1 MTDHIERLAAALAGT
16 YAIEREL
23 GRGGMATVYLAED
36 LRHHRKVAIK
46 LLPPE
51 IGRTLGAGRFLRE
64 IEIAARLQHPNI
76 VPLLDSGE
84 IEDLC
89 YYVMPYVAGESLHDR
104 LARGGEFAIPEAVG
118 ILREVA
124 DALSHAHARGV
135 VHRDIKPGN
144 ILLSGRHA
152 LVLDFGVAKAV
163 TEATGQEALTSSGIA
178 LGTPAYMAPEQ
189 ALADPVQDHR
199 VDIYALGVV
208 AYEMLAGRA
217 PFAAATLQEMLAAH
231 VTAEPEPL
239 GQQRAAV
246 PPGLAQLVMRC
257 LAKQPAERWQT
268 ADELL
273 EQLEVHGTPSSGSVA
288 GLARAALSHRI
299 QSLRRAVSPRRAAAG
314 IGIVMLIAVVLVA
327 VRHYGRIRWARTVAI
342 PGIQSFVE
350 DGEWGRAY
358 HLATEARAVLPRDS
372 ALESLWPAFSRST
385 SIESDPPGARV
396 YRRDNMG
403 ADTSWEYVGTT
414 PIDSL
419 ALPYGPSYSRLMLE
433 REGFD
438 TVTDLVAPRR
448 AGWHYTLDS
457 ASTLPPGM
465 VRVPGG
471 TERLLL
477 WGLDD
482 LTLDVPEYL
491 IGRCE
496 VTNREFKRFVD
507 AGGYHNRD
515 YWQVP
520 FIAEGAEQAWD
531 QGVSQFRDQT
541 GRPGPAT
548 WEVGTYPVGEDDYP
562 VTGVSWFEAAAYA
575 RFADSELP
583 TIFHWAWAAR
593 ISYSAGI
600 VPLSNIDGRHSGP
613 IAVGR
618 SGAMGGFGL
627 FDMAGNAREWTFNEA
642 DGHER
647 YILGGGW
654 EDAAYGFESA
664 TATSP
669 FDRSPMNGFRLAR
682 LLTLDS
688 TVELARH
695 AVAPPQ
701 RNFRSIPPVS
711 DSVVAAYRR
720 MYDYDRMP
728 LNAVVEESD
737 SSARDWVKQ
746 RVTFDAA
753 YGQERVLAYLFLPVD
768 ATPPYQTVV
777 YFPGDGT
784 LSVRSSQELLGMS
797 QVDFII
803 RSGRAVVYPVYKSTY
818 ERGDG
823 LISSMPE
830 ETNSYTEHVVAW
842 AKDLKRSIDYL
853 ETRSD
858 IDTASL
864 AYYGHS
870 WGGRLGGIMLAVEP
884 RLKVAVLN
892 VAGLRA
898 QKAFPEAEPV
908 YFIPRIQVPVLM
920 LNGRYDFYFPVESS
934 QNPMFDLLGT
944 PPSLKRHVIAEG
956 SHYVPRP
963 VLIKETLD
971 WLDRHLGPV
980 R

>member
-1 MTDHIERLAAALAGT
+1 MTDSMDRLAAALAGR
-16 YAIEREL
+16 YAVEREL

-36 LRHHRKVAIK
+36 LRHRRKVAIK

-51 IGRTLGAGRFLRE
+51 IGMTLGAGRFLRE
-64 IEIAARLQHPNI
+64 IEVAARLQHPNI

-89 YYVMPYVAGESLHDR
+89 YYVMPYVEGESLRDR
-104 LARGGEFAIPEAVG
+104 LGRGGEFPVGEAVG

-124 DALSHAHARGV
+124 DALSHAHANGV

-152 LVLDFGVAKAV
+152 LVMDFGVAKAV
-163 TEATGQEALTSSGIA
+163 TDATGRQSLTTSGIVV
-178 LGTPAYMAPEQ
+178 GTPAYMAPEQ
-189 ALADPVQDHR
+189 AVGDPSQDHR

-217 PFAAATLQEMLAAH
+217 PFAAASFQEMVAAH
-231 VTAEPEPL
+231 VTADPEPL
-239 GQQRAAV
+239 ARQRAAL
-246 PPGLAQLVMRC
+246 PPGLAQVVMKC

-273 EQLEVHGTPSSGSVA
+273 RELEPYSLPSGGSDV
-288 GLARAALSHRI
+288 GLARAAVARRVRA
-299 QSLRRAVSPRRAAAG
+299 LRRAITPRSAVVGIAALVV
-314 IGIVMLIAVVLVA
+314 IGVVLVA
-327 VRHYGRIRWARTVAI
+327 VRHYTRVHWARTVAI
-342 PGIQSFVE
+342 PAIQGFVS
-350 DGEWGRAY
+350 DREWGRAY
-358 HLATEARAVLPRDS
+358 ELAVEAKAVLPHDS
-372 ALESLWPAFSRST
+372 VLASLWPAFSSPT
-385 SIESDPPGARV
+385 MIESDPPGARV

-403 ADTSWEYVGTT
+403 ADSAWEYVGAT

-419 ALPYGPSYSRLMLE
+419 ALPYSPSYSRLMLVKA
-433 REGFD
+433 GFD
-438 TVTDLVAPRR
+438 TVQDLVAGSD
-448 AGWHYTLDS
+448 ALHYRLDS
-457 ASTLPPGM
+457 AGTLPPGM
-465 VRVPGG
+465 VRVPIG
-471 TERLLL
+471 TGPLLL
-477 WGLDD
+477 WGLDN
-482 LTLDVPEYL
+482 LAIEVPEYL
-491 IGRCE
+491 IGRYE

-507 AGGYHNRD
+507 AGGYQNRE

-520 FIAEGAEQAWD
+520 FIADGEELSWEQAM
-531 QGVSQFRDQT
+531 SRLRDRS
-541 GRPGPAT
+541 GRQGPAT
-548 WEVGTYPVGEDDYP
+548 WEVGTYPVGEDDRP
-562 VTGVSWFEAAAYA
+562 VTGVSWYEAAAYA
-575 RFADSELP
+575 RFAGAELP

-593 ISYSAGI
+593 IRYSAGI
-600 VPLSNIDGRHSGP
+600 VPLSNIDGRYSGT

-627 FDMAGNAREWTFNEA
+627 FDMAGNAREWAFNEA
-642 DGHER
+642 EGHQR

-654 EDAAYGFESA
+654 DESAFGFESA
-664 TATSP
+664 TAASP
-669 FDRSPMNGFRLAR
+669 FDRSPMDGFRLAKF
-682 LLTLDS
+682 LTPDS
-688 TVELARH
+688 TIAAAQRSVAR
-695 AVAPPQ
+695 PQ
-701 RNFRSIPPVS
+701 RDFRSIPPIS
-711 DSVVAAYRR
+711 DALFAAYRR
-720 MYDYDRMP
+720 LYDYDP
-728 LNAVVEESD
+728 ISLNAVVEESD

-753 YGQERVLAYLFLPVD
+753 YGHERVIAYLFLPRN

-777 YFPGDGT
+777 FFPGDGN
-784 LSVRSSQELLGMS
+784 LAVRSSRELLGMS
-797 QVDFII
+797 VVDYII
-803 RSGRAVVYPVYKSTY
+803 QSGRALIYPVYKSTY

-823 LISSMPE
+823 LLNSMPA

-853 ETRSD
+853 ETRGD
-858 IDTASL
+858 VDTTRL
-864 AYYGHS
+864 AYFGYS

-908 YFIPRIQVPVLM
+908 YFIPRVHIPVLM
-920 LNGRYDFYFPVESS
+920 LNGRYDYYFPVESS

-963 VLIKETLD
+963 VLVKETLD
-971 WLDRHLGPV
+971 WLDRYLGPV

>member
-1 MTDHIERLAAALAGT
+1 MSGLLARLKSALADR
-16 YAIEREL
+16 YAIESEI
-23 GRGGMATVYLAED
+23 GRGGMATVFLAED
-36 LRHHRKVAIK
+36 LKHHRQVAIK
-46 LLPPE
+46 VLHPE
-51 IGRTLGAGRFLRE
+51 LAAAVGTDRFLRE
-64 IEIAARLQHPNI
+64 IEVAARLQHPNI

-84 IEDLC
+84 TDDLC
-89 YYVMPYVAGESLHDR
+89 YYVMPYVEGESLSDR
-104 LARGGEFAIPEAVG
+104 LERGALSISEAVG
-118 ILREVA
+118 ILKEVA

-144 ILLSGRHA
+144 IMLSGRHA

-163 TEATGQEALTSSGIA
+163 TEATGQQALTSSGIA

-189 ALADPVQDHR
+189 AMADPVQDQR

-217 PFAAATLQEMLAAH
+217 PFAATSLQEMLVAH
-231 VTAEPEPL
+231 VTADPEPL
-239 GQQRAAV
+239 GRQRAAV
-246 PPGLAQLVMRC
+246 PPGLAQVVMTC
-257 LAKQPAERWQT
+257 LAKQPGDRWQT

-273 EQLEVHGTPSSGSVA
+273 AQLELHSTPSGGSDA
-288 GLARAALSHRI
+288 GLARAAMARRLH
-299 QSLRRAVSPRRAAAG
+299 SLRRAVSPRRAAAG
-314 IGIVMLIAVVLVA
+314 IGTLVLIAVALVT
-327 VRHYGRIRWARTVAI
+327 VRHYARIHWARTVAI
-342 PGIQSFVE
+342 PGIERFVN
-350 DGEWGRAY
+350 DGDWGGAY
-358 HLATEARAVLPRDS
+358 DLATEAKAVLPHDS
-372 ALESLWPAFSRST
+372 VLVSLWSAFSYPTR
-385 SIESDPPGARV
+385 IESDPPGARV
-396 YRRDNMG
+396 YRRDNVG
-403 ADTSWEYVGTT
+403 ADTTWEYLGTT
-414 PIDSL
+414 PIDSV
-419 ALPYGPSYSRLMLE
+419 ALPFGPSYSRLRLVKAE
-433 REGFD
+433 FD
-438 TVTDLVAPRR
+438 TVEDLVAPRN
-448 AGWHYTLDS
+448 AGWHYTLES
-457 ASTLPPGM
+457 AGTLPLGM

-471 TERLLL
+471 TGRLQL

-491 IGRCE
+491 IGRYE
-496 VTNREFKRFVD
+496 VTNREFKQFVD
-507 AGGYHNRD
+507 AGGYEHPEF
-515 YWQVP
+515 WQVP
-520 FIAEGAEQAWD
+520 FIADGREQTWEQAM
-531 QGVSQFRDQT
+531 SQFRDQT

-562 VTGVSWFEAAAYA
+562 VTGVSWYEAAAYA
-575 RFADSELP
+575 RFAGSELP

-593 ISYSAGI
+593 IRYSAGI
-600 VPLSNIDGRHSGP
+600 VPLSNIEGRHSGT

-642 DGHER
+642 DGHQR

-654 EDAAYGFESA
+654 DDAAYGFASA

-682 LLTLDS
+682 FLTPDS
-688 TVELARH
+688 TVALARR

-701 RNFRSIPPVS
+701 RDFRSIPPVS
-711 DSVVAAYRR
+711 DAVFAAYRR
-720 MYDYDRMP
+720 MYDYDPMP

-746 RVTFDAA
+746 RVTFDAP
-753 YGQERVLAYLFLPVD
+753 YGHERVIAYLFLPAD
-768 ATPPYQTVV
+768 ARPPYQTVV

-784 LSVRSSQELLGMS
+784 LAVRSSRELLGMS
-797 QVDFII
+797 SVDFII

-823 LISSMPE
+823 LTSSMPE
-830 ETNSYTEHVVAW
+830 ETNSYTEHVIAW

-858 IDTASL
+858 IDTAKL
-864 AYYGHS
+864 AYYGVS

-898 QKAFPEAEPV
+898 QEAFPEAEPV
-908 YFIPRIQVPVLM
+908 YFIPRIHVPVLM

-934 QNPMFDLLGT
+934 QNPMFDLFGT
-944 PPSLKRHVIAEG
+944 APSLKRHVIAEG

-971 WLDRHLGPV
+971 WLDRYLGPA